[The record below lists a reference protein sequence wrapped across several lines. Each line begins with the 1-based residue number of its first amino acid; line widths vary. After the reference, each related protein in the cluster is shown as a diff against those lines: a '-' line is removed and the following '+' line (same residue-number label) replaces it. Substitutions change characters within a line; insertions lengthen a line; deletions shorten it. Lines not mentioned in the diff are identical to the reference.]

1 MVTLK
6 TCEERETHRNLKI
19 DLNFEGNKAV
29 LRLIANGK
37 KDGTGAIEYAR
48 IELRKQEQEYLQ
60 TKLAFPDLFAP
71 SLEMFL

>member
-1 MVTLK
+1 MATLK
-6 TCEERETHRNLKI
+6 ICEEREAHRNLKL

-37 KDGTGAIEYAR
+37 KDGTGSIEYAR
-48 IELRKQEQEYLQ
+48 IELRKQEQEYIQ
-60 TKLAFPDLFAP
+60 AKLAFPDLFAP